1 LIFFAGDLW
10 CNLSMPHEI
19 RGKGCLQPSQ
29 RADIGTA
36 SPVLGVSKKVLDT
49 WPFPGGAKILVSC
62 TAWTIFG
69 DNSRKTPVG
78 PTYLHWPASMVGK
91 QLVGV
96 WRADTTKLPATMI
109 GGSAMRKL
117 FTAALI
123 APVVFGAMAA
133 SSSALADSS
142 TGGCLMGSTE
152 SGQAVFRD
160 ICDYSIRV
168 KFEAAGQTYNVSI
181 QGNSYVSVKGLT
193 GIISILDVS
202 R

>member
-1 LIFFAGDLW
+1 
-10 CNLSMPHEI
+10 
-19 RGKGCLQPSQ
+19 
-29 RADIGTA
+29 
-36 SPVLGVSKKVLDT
+36 
-49 WPFPGGAKILVSC
+49 
-62 TAWTIFG
+62 
-69 DNSRKTPVG
+69 
-78 PTYLHWPASMVGK
+78 
-91 QLVGV
+91 
-96 WRADTTKLPATMI
+96 
-109 GGSAMRKL
+109 MRKL